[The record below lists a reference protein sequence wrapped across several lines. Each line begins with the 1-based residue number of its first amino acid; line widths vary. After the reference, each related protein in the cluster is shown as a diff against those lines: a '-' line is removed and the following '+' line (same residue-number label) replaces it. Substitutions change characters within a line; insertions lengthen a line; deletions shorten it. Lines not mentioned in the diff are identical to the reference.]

1 MMMMNRFV
9 ATRNGGR
16 YRAFT
21 LAELLVSIAVLAL
34 LLLLVSQLVNNAVT
48 ITRTGHKHFDADGQA
63 RAVFETMARDF
74 GQMLIR
80 PDIDYYFK
88 GGSTKYPGHSGGH
101 SKGGGQQGQTDLN
114 DYICFFSQV
123 PGYSTGSPSPLSLV
137 GYRLNGL
144 ATSQSYNKLERLAKG
159 LLWNGISN
167 LNVNSPNTLSPI
179 FFLPV
184 RITDIKAWSTMGTNT
199 ADTQG
204 DYETIGPQ
212 IFRFEYYYLLKSGDL
227 TDSPWDADA
236 GHTTINGL
244 NDLEAIAVSIAV
256 IDPASRSLLSD
267 ANLLDLQLYM
277 EDFKTQ
283 KGNGPVKIGQV
294 ETQWNSVV
302 TDPIGFPKTANMPRA
317 ALQGI
322 RIYNRYFDLKTL

>member
-1 MMMMNRFV
+1 MMTNRFTV
-9 ATRNGGR
+9 AR
-16 YRAFT
+16 YRARDGAFT
-21 LAELLVSIAVLAL
+21 LAEMLVSIAVLAL
-34 LLLLVSQLVNNAVT
+34 LLLIVTQLVNNAAT
-48 ITRTGHKHFDADGQA
+48 LTRTGHKHFDSDAQA
-63 RAVFETMARDF
+63 RAVFDTMARDF
-74 GQMLIR
+74 GQMVIR
-80 PDIDYYFK
+80 PDVDYYFK
-88 GGSTKYPGHSGGH
+88 ATDRKYPGHSGGH
-101 SKGGGQQGQTDLN
+101 SKGGGQAGQTELN
-114 DYICFFSQV
+114 DYIGFYSQV
-123 PGYSTGSPSPLSLV
+123 PGYSTASPSPLSLV

-144 ATSQSYNKLERLAKG
+144 STSQSYNKLERLAKG

-184 RITDIKAWSTMGTNT
+184 RITDIKAWSTMGTNA

-212 IFRFEYYYLLKSGDL
+212 VFRFEYYYLLKSGDL
-227 TDSPWDADA
+227 SDTPWDTDA

-244 NDLEAIAVSIAV
+244 TDLEAIAVTIAV
-256 IDPASRSLLSD
+256 IDPASRSLFTD
-267 ANLLDLQLYM
+267 TNLLDLQVYM

-294 ETQWNSVV
+294 ENQWNEVI
-302 TDPIGFPKTANMPRA
+302 TNPATYPKTANMPRA
-317 ALQGI
+317 ALSGI

>member
-1 MMMMNRFV
+1 MIMNRFSP
-9 ATRNGGR
+9 TLHGGR

-34 LLLLVSQLVNNAVT
+34 LLPLVTQLVNNAAT
-48 ITRTGHKHFDADGQA
+48 ITRTGQKHFDVDAQA
-63 RAVFETMARDF
+63 RAVFETMERDF

-80 PDIDYYFK
+80 PDVDYYFK
-88 GGSTKYPGHSGGH
+88 GGDTKYPGHSGGH

-114 DYICFFSQV
+114 DYIGFFSQV
-123 PGYSTGSPSPLSLV
+123 PGYNMGSPSPLSLV

-159 LLWNGISN
+159 LLWNGLGN
-167 LNVNSPNTLSPI
+167 LNVNNQTTLSPI

-184 RITDIKAWSTMGTNT
+184 RITDIKAWSTMGKND

-204 DYETIGPQ
+204 DYEIIGPQ
-212 IFRFEYYYLLKSGDL
+212 VFRFEYYYLLKSGDL

-236 GHTTINGL
+236 GHTAINGL
-244 NDLEAIAVSIAV
+244 KDLEAIAVTIAV
-256 IDPASRSLLSD
+256 IDPTSRSLLTD
-267 ANLLDLQLYM
+267 LNLLDLQVYM

-294 ETQWNSVV
+294 ETQWNQVLTNSA
-302 TDPIGFPKTANMPRA
+302 TYPKTANMPRA

-322 RIYNRYFDLKTL
+322 RVYNRYFDLKTL